1 MGKFRFL
8 TAGESHG
15 KGLSVI
21 LEGIPSNL
29 SISEDFI
36 EKDMSRRQKGYGSGG
51 RMKIEKDRAEILSGV
66 RHGKTL
72 GSPISLWIENKDWAN
87 WTTPMS
93 ITPVDVNEDIKKQTK
108 IVPGHADFPGTL
120 KFNHKDV
127 RNVLERAS
135 ARETAARV
143 AAAAVCKKFLNEIGI
158 KIKSR
163 AKSVGWEKSE
173 IENID
178 EIDWDFVESSEVRA
192 SNANEDI
199 SFKKV
204 IDKVK
209 KERTTIGGIFQVI
222 AFNVPLGLGSHTHWD
237 NKLDG
242 KIAQSMVSINAV
254 KGVEIG
260 NGFENTER
268 WGREVQDVIEPNSS
282 DIRNFSQISN
292 NSGGIEGGMS
302 NGNDIIVN
310 VAIKPIATMTSP
322 LPSVD
327 IMTGEVVEAA
337 YNRSDICQVSR
348 ACPVGEAMLA
358 LTLTESVLEKFG
370 GDSLQEIKRNYMS
383 YIKTFKKNMA
393 NNIFLIGF
401 SGSGKSSVGKK
412 LAKHLNY
419 NFLDTDRIIEK
430 TTSLSIDETINT
442 KGEKEFRNIETEVLS
457 KIDFSQNNVISTGGG
472 LPTEKDNIRIMKNNG
487 SIIWLKASIDSI
499 FDRLKNSKEIRP
511 LIGNHIEKE
520 NIESLYNSR
529 QSVYNIADFSID
541 TDNKNLD
548 EITKELISKNE

>member
-21 LEGIPSNL
+21 IEGMPSNL
-29 SISEDFI
+29 SIDEDYI

-51 RMKIEKDRAEILSGV
+51 RMKIEKDRAEIQTGV

-72 GSPISLWIENKDWAN
+72 GSPISLWIENKDWVN

-93 ITPVDVNEDIKKQTK
+93 INPVDANEDIKLQTK

-143 AAAAVCKKFLNEIGI
+143 AAASICKKFLSELGVE
-158 KIKSR
+158 IKSR
-163 AKSVGWEKSE
+163 VKSVGWEESE
-173 IENID
+173 IDDLENID
-178 EIDWDFVESSEVRA
+178 WDYVEKSEVRA
-192 SNANEDI
+192 SNSDED
-199 SFKKV
+199 SRFKKV
-204 IDKVK
+204 IDQVK

-222 AFNVPLGLGSHTHWD
+222 ARNVPLGLGSHTHWD

-242 KIAQSMVSINAV
+242 KIAQAMASINAV

-260 NGFENTER
+260 NGFENTKKL
-268 WGREVQDVIEPNSS
+268 GREVQDVIEPNKA
-282 DIRNFSQISN
+282 DPRNFSQISN
-292 NSGGIEGGMS
+292 HSGGIEGGMS
-302 NGNDIIVN
+302 NGNNLIIN

-327 IMTGEVVEAA
+327 IITGEVVEAA

-358 LTLTESVLEKFG
+358 LTLADVVLEKFG
-370 GDSLQEIKRNYMS
+370 GDSLQEIKRNFVS
-383 YIKTFKKNMA
+383 YIKSFKEY
-393 NNIFLIGF
+393 
-401 SGSGKSSVGKK
+401 GK
-412 LAKHLNY
+412 
-419 NFLDTDRIIEK
+419 
-430 TTSLSIDETINT
+430 
-442 KGEKEFRNIETEVLS
+442 
-457 KIDFSQNNVISTGGG
+457 
-472 LPTEKDNIRIMKNNG
+472 
-487 SIIWLKASIDSI
+487 
-499 FDRLKNSKEIRP
+499 
-511 LIGNHIEKE
+511 
-520 NIESLYNSR
+520 
-529 QSVYNIADFSID
+529 
-541 TDNKNLD
+541 
-548 EITKELISKNE
+548 

>member
-158 KIKSR
+158 EIKSR

-199 SFKKV
+199 NFKKV

-282 DIRNFSQISN
+282 DVRNFSQISN

-383 YIKTFKKNMA
+383 YIKTFKEY
-393 NNIFLIGF
+393 
-401 SGSGKSSVGKK
+401 GK
-412 LAKHLNY
+412 
-419 NFLDTDRIIEK
+419 
-430 TTSLSIDETINT
+430 
-442 KGEKEFRNIETEVLS
+442 
-457 KIDFSQNNVISTGGG
+457 
-472 LPTEKDNIRIMKNNG
+472 
-487 SIIWLKASIDSI
+487 
-499 FDRLKNSKEIRP
+499 
-511 LIGNHIEKE
+511 
-520 NIESLYNSR
+520 
-529 QSVYNIADFSID
+529 
-541 TDNKNLD
+541 
-548 EITKELISKNE
+548 

>member
-143 AAAAVCKKFLNEIGI
+143 AAASVCKKFLNEIGI
-158 KIKSR
+158 EIKSR

-178 EIDWDFVESSEVRA
+178 EIDWDFVENSEVRA

-199 SFKKV
+199 NFKKV

-282 DIRNFSQISN
+282 DVRNFSQISN

-358 LTLTESVLEKFG
+358 LTLTEAVLEKFG
-370 GDSLQEIKRNYMS
+370 GDSLQEIKRNYTS
-383 YIKTFKKNMA
+383 YIKTFKEY
-393 NNIFLIGF
+393 
-401 SGSGKSSVGKK
+401 GK
-412 LAKHLNY
+412 
-419 NFLDTDRIIEK
+419 
-430 TTSLSIDETINT
+430 
-442 KGEKEFRNIETEVLS
+442 
-457 KIDFSQNNVISTGGG
+457 
-472 LPTEKDNIRIMKNNG
+472 
-487 SIIWLKASIDSI
+487 
-499 FDRLKNSKEIRP
+499 
-511 LIGNHIEKE
+511 
-520 NIESLYNSR
+520 
-529 QSVYNIADFSID
+529 
-541 TDNKNLD
+541 
-548 EITKELISKNE
+548 

>member
-21 LEGIPSNL
+21 IEGMPSNL
-29 SISEDFI
+29 SIDEDYI

-51 RMKIEKDRAEILSGV
+51 RMKIEKDRAEIQTGV

-72 GSPISLWIENKDWAN
+72 GSPISLWIENKDWVN

-93 ITPVDVNEDIKKQTK
+93 INPVDANEDIKLQTK

-143 AAAAVCKKFLNEIGI
+143 AAASICKKFLSELGVE
-158 KIKSR
+158 IKSR
-163 AKSVGWEKSE
+163 VKSVGWEESE
-173 IENID
+173 IDDLENID
-178 EIDWDFVESSEVRA
+178 WNYVEKSEVRA
-192 SNANEDI
+192 SNSDED
-199 SFKKV
+199 SRFKKV
-204 IDKVK
+204 IDQVK

-222 AFNVPLGLGSHTHWD
+222 ARNVPLGLGSHTHWD

-242 KIAQSMVSINAV
+242 KIAQAMASINAV

-260 NGFENTER
+260 NGFENTKKL
-268 WGREVQDVIEPNSS
+268 GREVQDVIEPNKA
-282 DIRNFSQISN
+282 DPRNFSQISN
-292 NSGGIEGGMS
+292 HSGGIEGGMS
-302 NGNDIIVN
+302 NGNNLIIN

-327 IMTGEVVEAA
+327 IITGEVVEAA

-358 LTLTESVLEKFG
+358 LTLADVVLEKFG
-370 GDSLQEIKRNYMS
+370 GDSLQEIKRNFVS
-383 YIKTFKKNMA
+383 YIKSFKEY
-393 NNIFLIGF
+393 
-401 SGSGKSSVGKK
+401 GK
-412 LAKHLNY
+412 
-419 NFLDTDRIIEK
+419 
-430 TTSLSIDETINT
+430 
-442 KGEKEFRNIETEVLS
+442 
-457 KIDFSQNNVISTGGG
+457 
-472 LPTEKDNIRIMKNNG
+472 
-487 SIIWLKASIDSI
+487 
-499 FDRLKNSKEIRP
+499 
-511 LIGNHIEKE
+511 
-520 NIESLYNSR
+520 
-529 QSVYNIADFSID
+529 
-541 TDNKNLD
+541 
-548 EITKELISKNE
+548 

>member
-8 TAGESHG
+8 TAGESQG

-93 ITPVDVNEDIKKQTK
+93 VTPVDPSEDIKKQTK

-143 AAAAVCKKFLNEIGI
+143 AAASVCKKFLSEIGI
-158 KIKSR
+158 EIKSR

-173 IENID
+173 VENID
-178 EIDWDFVESSEVRA
+178 EIDWDFVETSEVRA
-192 SNANEDI
+192 SNADEDI
-199 SFKKV
+199 NFKKV

-268 WGREVQDVIEPNSS
+268 WGKEVQDVIEPNSS
-282 DIRNFSQISN
+282 DVRNFSQISN

-358 LTLTESVLEKFG
+358 LTLTEAVLEKFG

-383 YIKTFKKNMA
+383 YIKTFKEY
-393 NNIFLIGF
+393 
-401 SGSGKSSVGKK
+401 GK
-412 LAKHLNY
+412 
-419 NFLDTDRIIEK
+419 
-430 TTSLSIDETINT
+430 
-442 KGEKEFRNIETEVLS
+442 
-457 KIDFSQNNVISTGGG
+457 
-472 LPTEKDNIRIMKNNG
+472 
-487 SIIWLKASIDSI
+487 
-499 FDRLKNSKEIRP
+499 
-511 LIGNHIEKE
+511 
-520 NIESLYNSR
+520 
-529 QSVYNIADFSID
+529 
-541 TDNKNLD
+541 
-548 EITKELISKNE
+548 

>member
-143 AAAAVCKKFLNEIGI
+143 AAASVCKKFLNEIGI

-199 SFKKV
+199 NFKKV

-254 KGVEIG
+254 KGGEIG

-268 WGREVQDVIEPNSS
+268 WGRAVQDVIEPNSS
-282 DIRNFSQISN
+282 DVRNFSQISN

-383 YIKTFKKNMA
+383 YIKTFKEY
-393 NNIFLIGF
+393 
-401 SGSGKSSVGKK
+401 GK
-412 LAKHLNY
+412 
-419 NFLDTDRIIEK
+419 
-430 TTSLSIDETINT
+430 
-442 KGEKEFRNIETEVLS
+442 
-457 KIDFSQNNVISTGGG
+457 
-472 LPTEKDNIRIMKNNG
+472 
-487 SIIWLKASIDSI
+487 
-499 FDRLKNSKEIRP
+499 
-511 LIGNHIEKE
+511 
-520 NIESLYNSR
+520 
-529 QSVYNIADFSID
+529 
-541 TDNKNLD
+541 
-548 EITKELISKNE
+548 